1 MHPSISIPKRTNPAA
16 SAAGFVIFQQSA
28 RHDVAGALLEFY
40 SRLSRGALAPLGR
53 REGLA

>member
-16 SAAGFVIFQQSA
+16 SAAGFVIFQKSA
-28 RHDVAGALLEFY
+28 RHDVAGALLDY